1 MSVGELNNTSIAC
14 ENSSSSEKHLW
25 SVIVSVLNTVFALI
39 TLGEV
44 IYLIWRQFPI
54 LNYRSEVDWSCDTEF
69 ITVYLLRKRYVRV
82 EHELSSIEDNTGL
95 CIDVYKRQVLNP
107 SRTCDICYGQKADLN
122 YIYIDVV
129 IDTGRAMHKFSKEM
143 DRHEIFDVY
152 TKVPES
158 SIRLNEIKDLFYPN
172 QDTKGTFPRTVL
184 AVGRPGIGKTVLT
197 EKFICDWANGI
208 DEFYC
213 GKIAFVLKFR
223 WFNFE
228 ELKNLS
234 LKTFLRYGTG
244 LSEETFES
252 IFEEILKEPQK
263 AILIFDGLDEFNG
276 DIRNCLERSRMLPN
290 DPNTCMSG
298 MILFIKLAYGNMLQ
312 GATVLVTSRPAA
324 DDFYS
329 SLDFDRSVEII
340 GFTPDK
346 IEEYVNRFCDNIDRG
361 DLKIKIWNHIKSS
374 SNLLN
379 LCYIPVNCF
388 IVCVTLSGCLSVAGN
403 DTGALPTTL
412 TEFYQTAIDHFALKH
427 NRNSNKTSSNE
438 MAMDLQKLAFRG
450 VENG

>member
-1 MSVGELNNTSIAC
+1 
-14 ENSSSSEKHLW
+14 
-25 SVIVSVLNTVFALI
+25 
-39 TLGEV
+39 
-44 IYLIWRQFPI
+44 
-54 LNYRSEVDWSCDTEF
+54 
-69 ITVYLLRKRYVRV
+69 
-82 EHELSSIEDNTGL
+82 
-95 CIDVYKRQVLNP
+95 
-107 SRTCDICYGQKADLN
+107 
-122 YIYIDVV
+122 
-129 IDTGRAMHKFSKEM
+129 M

-263 AILIFDGLDEFNG
+263 AILIFDGLGEFSG

-298 MILFIKLAYGNMLQ
+298 MTLFIKLAYGNMLQ
-312 GATVLVTSRPAA
+312 GETILVTSRPTA

-329 SLDFDRSVEII
+329 NFTRSVEII
-340 GFTPDK
+340 GFT
-346 IEEYVNRFCDNIDRG
+346 
-361 DLKIKIWNHIKSS
+361 
-374 SNLLN
+374 
-379 LCYIPVNCF
+379 
-388 IVCVTLSGCLSVAGN
+388 T
-403 DTGALPTTL
+403 
-412 TEFYQTAIDHFALKH
+412 
-427 NRNSNKTSSNE
+427 
-438 MAMDLQKLAFRG
+438 
-450 VENG
+450 